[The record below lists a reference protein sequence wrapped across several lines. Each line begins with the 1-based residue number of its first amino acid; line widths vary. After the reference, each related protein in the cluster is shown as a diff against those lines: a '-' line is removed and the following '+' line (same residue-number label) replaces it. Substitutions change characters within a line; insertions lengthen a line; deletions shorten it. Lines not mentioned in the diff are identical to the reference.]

1 VPHVARLVSGPN
13 ARSLLP
19 LSMIWGAAFLAM
31 ADLIARI
38 PGELP
43 VGVITGVIGA
53 PFFLFVLR
61 RYRGGYEL

>member
-1 VPHVARLVSGPN
+1 
-13 ARSLLP
+13 RSLLP
-19 LSMIWGAAFLAM
+19 LSAIWGAAFLAL
-31 ADLIARI
+31 ADLIARV
-38 PGELP
+38 PGDLP